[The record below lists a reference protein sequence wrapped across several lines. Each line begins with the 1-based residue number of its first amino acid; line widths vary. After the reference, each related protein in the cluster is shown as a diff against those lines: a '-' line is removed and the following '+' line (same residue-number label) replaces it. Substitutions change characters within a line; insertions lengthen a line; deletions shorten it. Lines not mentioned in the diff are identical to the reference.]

1 MSRQCG
7 EGDINCKKRHPLHVA
22 GGCVVS
28 LQAILIL
35 QGEKDFIVNYLIP
48 YHMEWLQILIR
59 CLFDAGTAAAVFFI
73 FRYFLS
79 VKSHKLI
86 IYYLL
91 SVVLSV
97 AAAVLAG
104 GLIIRFLKDWFIETA
119 ASGFLDTKSGIFIMT
134 NLSGV
139 FVLLL
144 VAVFSGAFAFLT
156 KRKVN
161 YIQYISREIKN
172 IENDGFGRELKVS
185 GNDEI
190 ADLCSSINHM
200 SQKLLEK
207 QENER
212 RLEKRKNELIVNV
225 SHDLRSPLTSIIG
238 YVKLLKKEGASDEE
252 KFREYIDV
260 VDVRLQGLNEMVNEL
275 FELTRLNGT
284 DVEMNLE
291 KTDMAALLRHLAYE
305 NEILL
310 QEHGLA
316 LQNNVTDFSFEMKVD
331 INKIVRA
338 FQNLFDNARKYAKE
352 GSEVILSAGLE
363 ENIFLIQMKNQIKN
377 QETLQAE
384 KLFDRF
390 YQGDASRSDTRSS
403 GLGLAIV
410 KRIVEL
416 HGGEITADV
425 KEGWLVLEVRF
436 WE

>member
-1 MSRQCG
+1 
-7 EGDINCKKRHPLHVA
+7 
-22 GGCVVS
+22 
-28 LQAILIL
+28 
-35 QGEKDFIVNYLIP
+35 
-48 YHMEWLQILIR
+48 
-59 CLFDAGTAAAVFFI
+59 
-73 FRYFLS
+73 
-79 VKSHKLI
+79 
-86 IYYLL
+86 
-91 SVVLSV
+91 
-97 AAAVLAG
+97 
-104 GLIIRFLKDWFIETA
+104 
-119 ASGFLDTKSGIFIMT
+119 MT

-144 VAVFSGAFAFLT
+144 VAVFSGTFAFLT

-352 GSEVILSAGLE
+352 CSEVILSARLE

-384 KLFDRF
+384 KLFERF
-390 YQGDASRSDTRSS
+390 YQGDASRSDTQSS

-416 HGGEITADV
+416 HGGEISADV